1 MKLPIIIKNINLFK
15 KKNVIF
21 KLNLNLFIDKSS
33 LQDARTGGL
42 YEKQIQL
49 QRTKLNYKFN
59 N

>member
-33 LQDARTGGL
+33 LQDAITGGL

-49 QRTKLNYKFN
+49 QRKKLNYKFN